1 SSTQT
6 PAPGGYTQL
15 KALDLKAGGHLSY
28 VYLPSRGFN
37 MASYRTP
44 AANQFVLV
52 YEPMT
57 DHKVGFN
64 ALFADGHVEFI
75 YGATATK
82 VEAELKAGQNPP
94 PSYTPEL
101 R

>member
-1 SSTQT
+1 M
-6 PAPGGYTQL
+6 
-15 KALDLKAGGHLSY
+15 DLAKR
-28 VYLPSRGFN
+28 PDRDERGN
-37 MASYRTP
+37 
-44 AANQFVLV
+44 VV
-52 YEPMT
+52 
-57 DHKVGFN
+57 
-64 ALFADGHVEFI
+64 FADGHVEFI